1 MNMKERKSMRRVFFT
16 MILILMSAA
25 AYSQVKRDSIIIDNV
40 TGGRDTTVFHNPDEV
55 SIITTDSTQIV
66 KVIRRMGGCMLGKID
81 TNEVY
86 EKTTRINDASLST
99 SSKFYYAPIITEQDT
114 SSLKGS
120 IHFAAGVTAP
130 TNVPDNMSFD
140 PWNSFELMLTGLVDY
155 TPKNS
160 LQTFSAGLGFTW
172 HNFVL
177 KTNKMFTQKEYGYID
192 LTDFPDGAERRWSN
206 IHYWSLSVPLLFTQR
221 FDRRGLF
228 KLTVGAIVNFN
239 KSGYIKNTYEL
250 NQLEYDVRTNKIENR
265 PVTFDLMG
273 IMKICGIGLYC
284 RYSPF
289 SVLKDDYGPQFHSLS
304 FGLYF

>member
-1 MNMKERKSMRRVFFT
+1 MRRILFG
-16 MILILMSAA
+16 MILSLMPVL
-25 AYSQVKRDSIIIDNV
+25 AYSQDV
-40 TGGRDTTVFHNPDEV
+40 TGRRDTTVFHNAEEV
-55 SIITTDSTQIV
+55 MIITTDSTQIV
-66 KVIRRMGGCMLGKID
+66 KVMRRMGGCMLGKLD

-86 EKTTRINDASLST
+86 EKTTRIKDSGLSA
-99 SSKFYYAPIITEQDT
+99 SSKFYLAPNITEQDT

-172 HNFVL
+172 HNYCL
-177 KTNKMFTQKEYGYID
+177 KTNKMFIQKEYGYID
-192 LTDFPDGAERRWSN
+192 LADFPEGAERRWSK
-206 IHYWSLSVPLLFTQR
+206 IHYWSFSVPLLFTQR

-228 KLTVGAIVNFN
+228 KLTVGAIVNWN
-239 KSGYIKNTYEL
+239 RAGYIKNTYEL
-250 NQLEYDVRTNKIENR
+250 NHELNQLEYDVRSNEIGVR
-265 PVTFDLMG
+265 PLTVDLIG

-289 SVLKDDYGPQFHSLS
+289 SVLKDDYGPQFHSLA

>member
-1 MNMKERKSMRRVFFT
+1 MRRILFG

-25 AYSQVKRDSIIIDNV
+25 AYSQVKRDSVFLYDV
-40 TGGRDTTVFHNPDEV
+40 TGGRDTTVFYNPIEV

-66 KVIRRMGGCMLGKID
+66 KVTRKMGGCMFGGAPH

-86 EKTTRINDASLST
+86 EKTTRIKDSGLSS
-99 SSKFYYAPIITEQDT
+99 SSKFYLAPIITEQDT

-172 HNFVL
+172 HNFCL
-177 KTNKMFTQKEYGYID
+177 KTNKMFIQKEYGYID
-192 LTDFPDGAERRWSN
+192 LADFPEGAERRWSK
-206 IHYWSLSVPLLFTQR
+206 IHYWSFSVPLLFTQR

-228 KLTVGAIVNFN
+228 KLTVGAIVNWN
-239 KSGYIKNTYEL
+239 RAGYIKNTYEL
-250 NQLEYDVRTNKIENR
+250 NQLEYDVRSNEIGVR
-265 PVTFDLMG
+265 PLTVDLIG

-289 SVLKDDYGPQFHSLS
+289 SVLKDDYGPQFHSLA